1 MKKLLFVAVLFVC
14 NYRMHAQM
22 LTINNNTTCSVTFA
36 VITSDPG
43 TCDATYNSANVNV
56 SAGASLNYSNISSL
70 SWPLPAPP
78 PNASWSGI
86 IILHDGQMK
95 FAGDECASLPTT
107 ISYTASCNGNTV
119 NVNWTNNG
127 GGNATVDIN

>member
-1 MKKLLFVAVLFVC
+1 MKKLLFLAVLFVC
-14 NYRMHAQM
+14 NYSMHAQT

-43 TCDATYNSANVNV
+43 TCNTAYNSTSVII
-56 SAGASLNYSNISSL
+56 SAGSSDNYSSSSL
-70 SWPLPAPP
+70 SWIGAVPPAG
-78 PNASWSGI
+78 SGMSGI
-86 IILHDGQMK
+86 TVLDDGQLK